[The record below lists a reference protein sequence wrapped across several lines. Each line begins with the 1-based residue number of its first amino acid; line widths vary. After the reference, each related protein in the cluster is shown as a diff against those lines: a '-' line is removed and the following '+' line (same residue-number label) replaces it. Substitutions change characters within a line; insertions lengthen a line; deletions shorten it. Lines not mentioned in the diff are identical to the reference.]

1 MSAVRR
7 SGAAMVVLLGL
18 LTSSCG
24 VPGEGPVE
32 RVEDDEVPYRLLEPT
47 DPTGPSSE
55 DPAPGPAPSAFWLR
69 EDRLVPGMAVGSCD
83 DEPDD
88 VVEQVLDVLADGPQ
102 DDERVG
108 GRSTAI
114 PPESSLALVGLDDST
129 AEVEFSAPTAIS
141 ADRLPVAVGQIALA
155 VGSAPGVGSVQL
167 VDDGEPVPVPL
178 PGGALTTAP
187 VTADDYGSLL
197 SARVPLTAAAGCPG
211 D

>member
-7 SGAAMVVLLGL
+7 SSAAVTVLLGL

-24 VPGEGPVE
+24 VPGDGPVE

-47 DPTGPSSE
+47 DPTGPSSD

-114 PPESSLALVGLDDST
+114 QPESSLTLVGLDDGT
-129 AEVEFSAPTAIS
+129 AGLS
-141 ADRLPVAVGQIALA
+141 
-155 VGSAPGVGSVQL
+155 SVL
-167 VDDGEPVPVPL
+167 RRP
-178 PGGALTTAP
+178 
-187 VTADDYGSLL
+187 
-197 SARVPLTAAAGCPG
+197 SARTGCRSQSDRSRSPSGPPPGRVGAARRRR
-211 D
+211 